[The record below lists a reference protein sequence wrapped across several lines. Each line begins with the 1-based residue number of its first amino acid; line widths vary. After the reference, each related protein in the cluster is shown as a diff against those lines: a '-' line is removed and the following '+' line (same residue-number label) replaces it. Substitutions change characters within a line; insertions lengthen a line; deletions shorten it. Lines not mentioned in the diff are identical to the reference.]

1 MKRPPCRPTLL
12 GSRLARAWPP
22 AVALVVALAA
32 PLSALASNEIFL
44 SSDEVQAVDDGVL
57 ESLRGRWGG
66 PSGFQSIGI
75 DLRSVWQTPDGARLQ
90 AGVSIDI
97 DAQSINRGEARVTT
111 QASIAPG
118 AMPRMG
124 TTPTVAADRAINGT
138 DPSRSAAGLVQLL
151 QLAGDRN
158 AANNRLLFDVVR
170 GTRDAAPLVSEAAA
184 ASSNASSSASADGM
198 TASARAGS
206 GGLIVELDVP
216 GLGTL
221 SQRMGRSLEAPGVKQ
236 SIRVAGDDQLLQN
249 VAALRL
255 TMTPVTARSMAIDN
269 LARSLNSTIGLRR

>member
-1 MKRPPCRPTLL
+1 MRQRPDRSGLPGRI
-12 GSRLARAWPP
+12 RARALPRALALAMA
-22 AVALVVALAA
+22 AVFAA
-32 PLSALASNEIFL
+32 PLSVQASNEIFH
-44 SSDEVQAVDDGVL
+44 SSDDVQAVDDGVL
-57 ESLRGRWGG
+57 ESLRGRWSG

-111 QASIAPG
+111 QASITPG
-118 AMPRMG
+118 AVPRVSMAG
-124 TTPTVAADRAINGT
+124 ADRAINGS

-170 GTRDAAPLVSEAAA
+170 GSRDAAPLVSEAAA
-184 ASSNASSSASADGM
+184 ASSNASSSATADGM
-198 TASARAGS
+198 SASARAGA

-236 SIRVAGDDQLLQN
+236 SIRVAGDDQMLQN

-269 LARSLNSTIGLRR
+269 LARSLSSTIGLRR